1 MNKIKGI
8 KSVDVTVSAS
18 GHGVVNW
25 NGSTE
30 LKGHDNTTYNNHTLP
45 KLRGY
50 TPLSGVVS
58 DKGYNFRKEP
68 IDIDFKLNPLYISQ
82 NCIRHHLFRD
92 HAFDLAYASTQE
104 HFHRIIASQTGL
116 IRGFVIPNKSYKRTS
131 PLLVEDFI
139 EQTGN
144 GNFEQFGKAGFKNN
158 NSIFSKTTFGDT
170 EYIGRFSINI
180 EDLQFISLDQK
191 FDRPA
196 LIVAE
201 YGEGQQVADE
211 IVAYLKTIDDTKNP
225 TATYHPNY
233 VRKGTILHQG
243 EVGILLNQDAISI
256 LVEYTIESIKNLFIK
271 QGKGYMMVD
280 ELKIDYNDTNRTMRM
295 KKDEGCINP
304 VPTDE
309 YAIYYVAEEP
319 APAVEEKTAKKSS
332 KK

>member
-8 KSVDVTVSAS
+8 KSVDLTIGAS

-25 NGSTE
+25 NGATAMR
-30 LKGHDNTTYNNHTLP
+30 GGDGTTYNNHTLP
-45 KLRGY
+45 KLRGF
-50 TPLSGVVS
+50 TPLTGEVS
-58 DKGYNFRKEP
+58 EKGYKYRKEP
-68 IDIDFKLNPLYISQ
+68 VDIDFKLNPLYISQ

-92 HAFDLAYASTQE
+92 HAFDLAYAEKIE
-104 HFHRIIASQTGL
+104 HFQRIIASKTGL

-144 GNFEQFGKAGFKNN
+144 GNFEQFGKAGLKDS

-170 EYIGRFSINI
+170 VYIGKASISI

-196 LIVAE
+196 MIVKDN
-201 YGEGQQVADE
+201 EGQELADM
-211 IVAYLKTIDDTKNP
+211 IVAYIKTIDDTQNP
-225 TATYHPNY
+225 TATFHHNY

-243 EVGILLNQDAISI
+243 EAGILLNQDAISI

-280 ELKIDYNDTNRTMRM
+280 ELKIDYNDTNRTMRI
-295 KKDEGCINP
+295 KKDEGCITP
-304 VPTDE
+304 TPTDE
-309 YAIYYVAEEP
+309 YAIYYVAEEL
-319 APAVEEKTAKKSS
+319 APDAKAS